1 MDNKI
6 NGEQYFK
13 ETNILCFGLGFQ
25 NVGNSYSV
33 NWRKIIFPIIHFK
46 DVYYVVKLF

>member
-6 NGEQYFK
+6 NVEQYFK
-13 ETNILCFGLGFQ
+13 EINILCFGFGFQ
-25 NVGNSYSV
+25 NVGNFYSV
-33 NWRKIIFPIIHFK
+33 NWRKIIFLIIYFK